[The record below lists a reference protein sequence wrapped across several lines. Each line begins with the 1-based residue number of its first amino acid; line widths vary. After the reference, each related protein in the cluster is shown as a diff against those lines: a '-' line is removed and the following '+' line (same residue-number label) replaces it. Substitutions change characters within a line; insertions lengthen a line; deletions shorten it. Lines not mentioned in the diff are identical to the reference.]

1 MQFLLFGEIQLF
13 LLLSVI
19 FVGFLYWINRKYK
32 SFNKQ
37 IIKAIDI
44 PVYLINKQGIVLKLL
59 NEPTEKAN
67 LLPLNNLGKLNLR
80 NLIITTE
87 EYQKHIALLQKV
99 LETRTPESLIVKIKV
114 ETGEEL
120 YVSVRMVYLN
130 RERVIAFVRNITES
144 ENQRQE
150 NEKYRYFLESIL
162 ENLPIATTV
171 KDNNNKGLYLI
182 WNKKASEMV
191 GISSEKIIG
200 HPESEFNHLMPD
212 NFIQETDRQ
221 VAETGLPQSYIKV
234 FSNPKGQKHTL
245 SFHKTLVSYN
255 NGQECWIVSSALDIT
270 ELLEAK
276 EKAEESNRLK
286 SAFLANMSHE
296 IRTPLNAIVGFSSI
310 LSEYIQNEDMK
321 EYVHII
327 EENNQLLLQ
336 LINDILDISRIEA
349 GILEFVEGN
358 MNVNDTLHEIYTTV
372 KLKITSDIDIRFLP
386 GLEQCIIHTI
396 PKRVK
401 QVINNYVSNAIKHT
415 PKGYIDIGYNVP
427 QEGKIRFFVR
437 DTRTGIPAEKQKHI
451 FERFV
456 KLDSFKQGTGLG
468 LSICTMIAERMNGEI
483 GVNSVQGKGS
493 EFWFKI
499 PYTPVEAYT
508 LSQ

>member
-1 MQFLLFGEIQLF
+1 MLVSLFGEIQVF
-13 LLLSVI
+13 LLLSII

-32 SFNKQ
+32 NFNKQ

-44 PVYLINKQGIVLKLL
+44 PVYLISKQGIVLKLL
-59 NEPTEKAN
+59 NEPTEKTN
-67 LLPLNNLGKLNLR
+67 LLPLNNLGKLDLR
-80 NLIITTE
+80 NLVIDAK

-99 LETRTPESLIVKIKV
+99 LETRVSASLIVKIKV
-114 ETGEEL
+114 ESGKEL

-130 RERVIAFVRNITES
+130 RERVIAFARNITES
-144 ENQRQE
+144 ETQRQE

-171 KDNNNKGLYLI
+171 KDKNKKGLYLI
-182 WNKKASEMV
+182 WNKKASEMI
-191 GISSEKIIG
+191 GIPAEKIVG
-200 HPESEFNHLMPD
+200 HHESEFNHLMPD
-212 NFIQETDRQ
+212 NFIRETDKQ
-221 VAETGLPQSYIKV
+221 VIETGLPQSYIKH
-234 FSNPKGQKHTL
+234 FSNSKGQKYTL

-255 NGQECWIVSSALDIT
+255 KGQERWIVSSALDIT

-276 EKAEESNRLK
+276 EKAEESNKLK

-310 LSEYIQNEDMK
+310 LSEYIQEEDAK

-349 GILEFVEGN
+349 GILEFIEEN
-358 MNVNDTLHEIYTTV
+358 MDVNASLYEI
-372 KLKITSDIDIRFLP
+372 KAIAELKVSPKIEIHLLP
-386 GLEQCIIHTI
+386 GLETCVIHTV
-396 PKRVK
+396 PHRVK

-415 PKGYIDIGYNVP
+415 EAGHIDIGYYTP
-427 QEGKIRFFVR
+427 QEGYIRFFVR
-437 DTRTGIPAEKQKHI
+437 DTGTGIPTENQKHI

-468 LSICTMIAERMNGEI
+468 LSICTIIAEKMNGKL
-483 GVNSVQGKGS
+483 GVNSTLGKGS
-493 EFWFKI
+493 EFWFEI
-499 PYTPVEAYT
+499 PYVPVEM
-508 LSQ
+508 QE